1 MLVMHMSKSLES
13 PHIDSHTF
21 RGKDEWK
28 ALQVFIPREI
38 VNQHCIPRGSAGFS
52 AAKED
57 LGVALVLTHTYP
69 CSAFLG
75 GL

>member
-13 PHIDSHTF
+13 PHIGSHTF
-21 RGKDEWK
+21 RAEWK

-38 VNQHCIPRGSAGFS
+38 VYQHCIPRGSAGFS

-69 CSAFLG
+69 SSVFLG